1 MDKILHFW
9 RNYSCGL
16 YAIMTIFFAATVT
29 SAVAE
34 PVALVLDIVG
44 EVTPALEAFSEI
56 QAGQS
61 FNLGGGAHMDFLHY
75 PTCQKVV
82 VEGGKLSLSAENFRV
97 SKGKVIDMSRAEC
110 PQRVQLASNEGGVG
124 IAGVVL
130 RSAADGVL
138 KVSQRPS
145 FLLLG
150 APAGQFRR
158 LQVMQG
164 KTSLF
169 DAALDGKPLAWP
181 EAQDPLQVDGEYSVM
196 LSGAGALTRQIP
208 LSVTTQNKQQAPAI
222 IQLQ

>member
-16 YAIMTIFFAATVT
+16 YVIMTIFSAATIT
-29 SAVAE
+29 SAAAE

-44 EVTPALEAFSEI
+44 EVTPPLEAFSEI

-61 FNLGGGAHMDFLHY
+61 FDLGVGGHMDFLHY

-97 SKGKVIDMSRAEC
+97 SKGKVIDLSRAEC
-110 PQRVQLASNEGGVG
+110 PQRVQLASNEAGAG

-130 RSAADGVL
+130 RSGADGVL

-145 FLLLG
+145 FLLMG
-150 APAGQFRR
+150 ASADQFKR

-169 DAALDGKPLAWP
+169 DAALDSKPLVWP
-181 EAQDPLQVDGEYSVM
+181 EAQASLQADGEYSVV
-196 LSGAGALTRQIP
+196 LSGGGTLTRQIP

>member
-1 MDKILHFW
+1 MM
-9 RNYSCGL
+9 
-16 YAIMTIFFAATVT
+16 AIFSVATVT
-29 SAVAE
+29 GAAAE

-61 FNLGGGAHMDFLHY
+61 FDLGGGAHMNFLHY

-82 VEGGKLSLSAENFRV
+82 VEGGKLSLSSENFRV

-110 PQRVQLASNEGGVG
+110 PQRVQLASNEKGAG

-130 RSAADGVL
+130 RSGADGVL

-150 APAGQFRR
+150 ASAGQFRR

-164 KTSLF
+164 QTSLF
-169 DAALDGKPLAWP
+169 DTALDSKPLVWP
-181 EAQDPLQVDGEYSVM
+181 EAQASLQADGAYSVV
-196 LSGAGALTRQIP
+196 LSGAGNITRQIP
-208 LSVTTQNKQQAPAI
+208 LSVTIQNTQQTPAI

>member
-1 MDKILHFW
+1 MNEILHFW
-9 RNYSCGL
+9 RSYSCGL
-16 YAIMTIFFAATVT
+16 YVIMTIFCAATIT
-29 SAVAE
+29 SAAAE

-61 FNLGGGAHMDFLHY
+61 FDLGVGAHMDFLHY

-110 PQRVQLASNEGGVG
+110 PQRVQLASNEGGAG

-145 FLLLG
+145 FLLMG
-150 APAGQFRR
+150 ASAGQFKR

-169 DAALDGKPLAWP
+169 DAALDSKPLTWP
-181 EAQDPLQVDGEYSVM
+181 EALDPLQADGEYSVM
-196 LSGAGALTRQIP
+196 LSGDGTLTRQIP
-208 LSVTTQNKQQAPAI
+208 LAVSKQNKQQAPAI

>member
-44 EVTPALEAFSEI
+44 EVTPPLEAFSEI

-61 FNLGGGAHMDFLHY
+61 FNLGWRPLDFLHY

-97 SKGKVIDMSRAEC
+97 SKGKVIDMSRAQC
-110 PQRVQLASNEGGVG
+110 PQRVQLASNEGGAG

-150 APAGQFRR
+150 ASAGQFSR

-169 DAALDGKPLAWP
+169 DAALDSKPLVWP
-181 EAQDPLQVDGEYSVM
+181 EAQASLQADGEYSVV
-196 LSGAGALTRQIP
+196 LSGAGTLTRQFHWRSP
-208 LSVTTQNKQQAPAI
+208 HRTSSRPRR
-222 IQLQ
+222 

>member
-110 PQRVQLASNEGGVG
+110 PQRVQLASNEGGAG

-150 APAGQFRR
+150 APARQFRR